1 MLKKLNPKTLL
12 LEEEEDKLKELIA
25 AQSNYSSS
33 IEDLNYSRTN
43 STFNNINS
51 NLQFKYL

>member
-1 MLKKLNPKTLL
+1 MLEKLNPKTLL

-25 AQSNYSSS
+25 AQSNHSSS
-33 IEDLNYSRTN
+33 IEDLNYGRTN